1 VVRGGVPE
9 PGPDRWLSP
18 DLQHAEQLLADGSV
32 LTAVEAVVGT
42 LE

>member
-1 VVRGGVPE
+1 
-9 PGPDRWLSP
+9 LSP

-32 LTAVEAVVGT
+32 LTAVEATVGA